1 MALGL
6 IIGEIQMSNELQ
18 VQISSVQDLLA
29 NLDLNPI
36 ETPQPLFRGEPGIL
50 PTACTPSLFRIERKR
65 NIDPAEQIE
74 GYLYEKTR
82 VNEWYKEVTLLE
94 SQKPLNLINEIEK
107 LILAQHY
114 GIKTRLLDWTT
125 NPLIALWFACREYDK
140 TNNQKMYAVYECIP
154 QSFFLE
160 DDGSDEFLDHNPDRK
175 LAFQNPYC
183 LNIPEY
189 INTKLKAF
197 EQIHFIQP
205 VKHLD
210 ARVYKQSSILSIHPN
225 SQKFITP
232 YKTYVIIN
240 KKVAR
245 NIMHEL
251 NILGVN
257 FHTTGLA
264 TRDSLAKH
272 ANHSLDTM

>member
-1 MALGL
+1 
-6 IIGEIQMSNELQ
+6 MSNELQ
-18 VQISSVQDLLA
+18 VQISSVQEFLT

-50 PTACTPSLFRIERKR
+50 PKACTPSLFRIERKQ
-65 NIDPAEQIE
+65 NIDAAEQIE
-74 GYLYEKTR
+74 GYLYEKKR

-94 SQKPLNLINEIEK
+94 SQKPLNLTYEIEK

-140 TNNQKMYAVYECIP
+140 INNQEMYAVYECIS
-154 QSFFLE
+154 QNFFLE
-160 DDGSDEFLDHNPDRK
+160 DDGSNEFLEHNPDRK

-183 LNIPEY
+183 LNFPEY
-189 INTKLKAF
+189 ISTELKAF
-197 EQIHFIQP
+197 KQIHFIQP

-225 SQKFITP
+225 LQKVIAPF
-232 YKTYVIIN
+232 KAYVIN
-240 KKVAR
+240 KKVAP

-264 TRDSLAKH
+264 TRDSLAKNV
-272 ANHSLDTM
+272 NHSLDTT